1 MGLIDE
7 LKDIITLSK
16 EAGIS
21 LSESISLYKM
31 YQKDS
36 SEDKKLAAKEE
47 QEAEKTEQ
55 PSDGKERPDKALQNE
70 PPAGAGDNVID
81 YKSKFEEMEKK
92 LQKMQEENSSRDVSG
107 SSKETDEELVNK
119 LTQSYM

>member
-7 LKDIITLSK
+7 LKDIVTLSK

-21 LSESISLYKM
+21 LSDSISLYKM

-36 SEDKKLAAKEE
+36 SEDKKPAASEK

-55 PSDGKERPDKALQNE
+55 PSDGKEQPDKALQNE
-70 PPAGAGDNVID
+70 PPAQAPDNVID

-92 LQKMQEENSSRDVSG
+92 LQKMQEENTARDVSG

>member
-7 LKDIITLSK
+7 LKDIVTLSK

-21 LSESISLYKM
+21 LSDSINLYKM
-31 YQKDS
+31 YQKES
-36 SEDKKLAAKEE
+36 SEDKKPAAKEK

-55 PSDGKERPDKALQNE
+55 LSDGKEQPDKALHNE
-70 PPAGAGDNVID
+70 PPAGATDNVID
-81 YKSKFEEMEKK
+81 YKTKFEEMEKK
-92 LQKMQEENSSRDVSG
+92 LQKMQEENSVRDVSG

>member
-7 LKDIITLSK
+7 LKDIVTLSK

-21 LSESISLYKM
+21 LSESINLYKM

-36 SEDKKLAAKEE
+36 SEDKKPAAKEK

-55 PSDGKERPDKALQNE
+55 PSDGKEQPDKALQNE

-92 LQKMQEENSSRDVSG
+92 LQKMQEENSTRDVSG